1 MMNCQTCL
9 DVPECSNKASTLISG
24 TTAFRNDTLT
34 AHWKSKSHK
43 ACEERKQLFEK
54 AQSRHEFPCTSKEER
69 PSIACVGSMVN
80 CVRRQARENEEKIKK
95 THQHCLPC
103 LQNGVSFLG
112 LPKAINTPGKEWFG
126 YGKFLSQ

>member
-43 ACEERKQLFEK
+43 ASLRF
-54 AQSRHEFPCTSKEER
+54 ANM
-69 PSIACVGSMVN
+69 VGSVD
-80 CVRRQARENEEKIKK
+80 E
-95 THQHCLPC
+95 
-103 LQNGVSFLG
+103 F
-112 LPKAINTPGKEWFG
+112 F
-126 YGKFLSQ
+126 